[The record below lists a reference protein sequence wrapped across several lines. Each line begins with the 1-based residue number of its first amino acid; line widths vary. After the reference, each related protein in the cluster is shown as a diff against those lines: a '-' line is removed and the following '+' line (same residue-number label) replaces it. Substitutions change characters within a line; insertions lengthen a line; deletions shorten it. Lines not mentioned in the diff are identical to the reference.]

1 MGRILVSSDLVGRT
15 LVSSG
20 LASLHAS
27 LPLLL
32 SDKSGWRK
40 VGMGMTTALR
50 LRVYCLIQRVGG
62 GRGEHWDS
70 PMKLSLPPPP

>member
-32 SDKSGWRK
+32 SYKSGWRK

-62 GRGEHWDS
+62 GGRTLGFPNEA
-70 PMKLSLPPPP
+70 LPPPPP